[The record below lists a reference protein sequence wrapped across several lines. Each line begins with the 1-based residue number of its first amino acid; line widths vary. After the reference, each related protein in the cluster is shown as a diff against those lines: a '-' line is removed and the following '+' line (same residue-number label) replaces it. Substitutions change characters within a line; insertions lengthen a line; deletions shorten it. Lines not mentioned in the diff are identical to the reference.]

1 MPQARILLI
10 YIKDWDDRRESSDG
24 LSASS
29 FEVRNGSTTSTSTF
43 WGGETNLY
51 DDAARRTETWPR
63 PKCARAPK
71 DWFITRPGWSRIFW
85 NFAAG
90 CGPCPAPR

>member
-51 DDAARRTETWPR
+51 DDAARRTETFSHFNFSYSALASFR
-63 PKCARAPK
+63 MGISGSASFQRAK
-71 DWFITRPGWSRIFW
+71 KSW
-85 NFAAG
+85 
-90 CGPCPAPR
+90 